1 MERRSDA
8 QPRVEFVLGFPVIE
22 SIAGKYCV
30 GFRRERVDQVSTKLF
45 LRIVLPGNFPDNHIA
60 GIVCSILLKP

>member
-8 QPRVEFVLGFPVIE
+8 QPRVEFVLVFPIIE

-30 GFRRERVDQVSTKLF
+30 GFRREKVDQVSTKTF
-45 LRIVLPGNFPDNHIA
+45 LKDCFAREL
-60 GIVCSILLKP
+60 S